1 MNGKK
6 KVTFDDIAKYTN
18 FSKTTISRYF
28 NDPASLTTHNQGII
42 ARALDELGYQEN
54 KIARVLANGRTEFI
68 GVIVPTLFYHY
79 YAETLNQILQTYEKN
94 GYKFLVFV
102 GTGDKEQERRYI
114 HELLSYNIEGMI
126 VLSHAIPS
134 KELAATGVPVVAI
147 EREDR
152 CVNSVKTDNYM
163 GGIQATSLL
172 AKNECDVLI
181 HINSFLTKSVPAY
194 GRIRGFLDVCEE
206 QDIPHE
212 LILRKFRN
220 SFEQVNKVMHEVYE
234 HIKSEYPG
242 QRKGLFVSNDT
253 NANLMLNI
261 IMREYHRFPDEYRIV
276 GFDNSPIA
284 EEAVVPIS
292 TVGQQIE
299 KMVDEAMKLLIAQ
312 IRERDGEMRPKT
324 RPRLVHKKITPVL
337 IRRET
342 TT

>member
-6 KVTFDDIAKYTN
+6 KVTYDDIAKYTR

-28 NDPASLTTHNQGII
+28 NDPTTLTAENQAII
-42 ARALDELGYQEN
+42 AKALEELGYQEN

-68 GVIVPTLFYHY
+68 GVIVPNLFYDY
-79 YAETLNQILQTYEKN
+79 YGEVMNRLLQTYERY

-102 GTGDKEQERRYI
+102 GTGDREQERRYI
-114 HELLSYNIEGMI
+114 HELLAYNIEGMI

-134 KELAATGVPVVAI
+134 RELAATGVPIVAI

-152 CVNSVKTDNYM
+152 FVNSVNTDNYM
-163 GGIQATSLL
+163 GGVQATSLL
-172 AKNECDVLI
+172 AKNECDVLL
-181 HINSFLTKSVPAY
+181 HVNSFLTKSIPSY

-212 LILRKFRN
+212 LILRKFRDSYSQTN
-220 SFEQVNKVMHEVYE
+220 KTMYEVFEYICE
-234 HIKSEYPG
+234 EYPG
-242 QRKGLFVSNDT
+242 KRKGLFMANDT
-253 NANLMLNI
+253 LANLMLNI
-261 IMREYHRFPDEYRIV
+261 IVREYSCFPDEFRIV

-284 EEAVVPIS
+284 EAAFVPLS
-292 TVGQQIE
+292 TVGQQME
-299 KMVDEAMKLLIAQ
+299 KLTTEAMDLLIAQ
-312 IRERDGEMRPKT
+312 IHAREENPDQSS
-324 RPRLVHKKITPVL
+324 PRLTHKKVTPVL

>member
-1 MNGKK
+1 MTGRK
-6 KVTFDDIAKYTN
+6 KVTFDDIARHTK

-28 NDPASLTTHNQGII
+28 NDPATLTEENRRII
-42 ARALDELGYQEN
+42 ADALDELGYQEN

-68 GVIVPTLFYHY
+68 GVIIPTLFYHS
-79 YAETLNQILQTYEKN
+79 YAETLNKILQTYETY

-114 HELLSYNIEGMI
+114 HELLAYNIEGMI

-134 KELAATGVPVVAI
+134 KELAATGVPIVAI

-152 CVNSVKTDNYM
+152 CVNSVNTDNYM
-163 GGIQATSLL
+163 GGVQATSLL
-172 AKNECDVLI
+172 VKNECDMLLHV
-181 HINSFLTKSVPAY
+181 NTFLTKSVPAY

-206 QDIPHE
+206 QGVPHE
-212 LILRKFRN
+212 LILRKFRD
-220 SFEQVNKVMHEVYE
+220 SYDQVSRAMHEVYAY
-234 HIKSEYPG
+234 IQDTYPG
-242 QRKGLFVSNDT
+242 RRKGLFMANDT
-253 NANLMLNI
+253 YANLMLNI
-261 IMREYHRFPDEYRIV
+261 IVRDYHGLPDEYRIV

-284 EEAVVPIS
+284 ETAIVPIS
-292 TVGQQIE
+292 TVGQQI
-299 KMVDEAMKLLIAQ
+299 DRLTTEAMDLLITQ
-312 IRERDGEMRPKT
+312 IRSRDSGAKQKT